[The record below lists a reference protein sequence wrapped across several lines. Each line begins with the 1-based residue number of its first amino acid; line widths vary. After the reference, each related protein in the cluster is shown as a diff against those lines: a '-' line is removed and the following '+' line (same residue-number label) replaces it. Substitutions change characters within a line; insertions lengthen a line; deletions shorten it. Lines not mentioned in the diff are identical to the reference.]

1 MSAIQTFNIQTPAQ
15 LAVHLRSLR
24 KARGLT
30 QSALGDRV
38 GVKQARV
45 ADIEKDP
52 GAVSLQQ
59 LLQVLHA
66 LDARLLLADTHLYA
80 SAPPYVPPVA
90 QSPAADW

>member
-1 MSAIQTFNIQTPAQ
+1 MNSFQTFPVQTPAQ
-15 LAVHLRSLR
+15 LSVHIRSLR

-30 QSALGDRV
+30 QAQLGERI

-45 ADIEKDP
+45 ADIEGDP
-52 GAVSLQQ
+52 GAVGLQQ

-66 LDARLLLADTHLYA
+66 LDARLLVADTQAYSAAPA
-80 SAPPYVPPVA
+80 SSPPAA

>member
-1 MSAIQTFNIQTPAQ
+1 MNSFQTFPVQTPAQ
-15 LAVHLRSLR
+15 LSVHIRSLR

-30 QSALGDRV
+30 QAQLGERI

-45 ADIEKDP
+45 ADIESDP

-66 LDARLLLADTHLYA
+66 LDARLLLADTQVYSTPPA
-80 SAPPYVPPVA
+80 SSPPIA
-90 QSPAADW
+90 QSPGADW